1 MALIFNPEDKIQW
14 EEWAPSLQDRLKAI
28 FAKIYAGS
36 MFIFKYLGN
45 IRITIGERQPV
56 NPVLYREIWW
66 DTRFEVFRVLTSE
79 GWVMTRA
86 TWYDGSNDNIQNDA
100 TSPISLNPRTNCHCY
115 TISWNNSYYCH
126 CKTQSSKAPSVPV
139 NKVTDLGFNLPI
151 TSSAPATK
159 YYKFIISSTAQATY
173 EQIIFQSLNITDVNA
188 PNEGAIIDITDGGI
202 NRVTS
207 SDGSSQKYVTYD
219 PKYAGMF
226 SSDYNSTTAFVQGQ
240 TYYIPIKFA
249 EDKKIDSV
257 FGTLTYFS
265 SGPVTILLQA
275 SYDNGATY
283 DNIASVTLKGN
294 YQAAIICHGSCHCA
308 RW

>member
-28 FAKIYAGS
+28 FAKIYSGS
-36 MFIFKYLGN
+36 LFIFKYLGN

-56 NPVLYREIWW
+56 NPVVYREIWW

-139 NKVTDLGFNLPI
+139 NISNNEKASSFVPNPV
-151 TSSAPATK
+151 SAPH
-159 YYKFIISSTAQATY
+159 ISNPQYLYQLKNCLFQTA
-173 EQIIFQSLNITDVNA
+173 
-188 PNEGAIIDITDGGI
+188 
-202 NRVTS
+202 
-207 SDGSSQKYVTYD
+207 
-219 PKYAGMF
+219 
-226 SSDYNSTTAFVQGQ
+226 
-240 TYYIPIKFA
+240 
-249 EDKKIDSV
+249 
-257 FGTLTYFS
+257 
-265 SGPVTILLQA
+265 
-275 SYDNGATY
+275 
-283 DNIASVTLKGN
+283 
-294 YQAAIICHGSCHCA
+294 
-308 RW
+308 

>member
-28 FAKIYAGS
+28 FAKIYSGS
-36 MFIFKYLGN
+36 LFIFKFLGN

-56 NPVLYREIWW
+56 NPVVYREIWW

-151 TSSAPATK
+151 TASAPATK

-219 PKYAGMF
+219 PKYTGMF

-240 TYYIPIKFA
+240 TYYVPIKFA

-265 SGPVTILLQA
+265 SGPVTALL
-275 SYDNGATY
+275 
-283 DNIASVTLKGN
+283 
-294 YQAAIICHGSCHCA
+294 
-308 RW
+308 

>member
-28 FAKIYAGS
+28 FAKIYSGS
-36 MFIFKYLGN
+36 LFIFKYLGN

-56 NPVLYREIWW
+56 NPVVYREIWW

-86 TWYDGSNDNIQNDA
+86 TWYDGSNDNIQNDT

-115 TISWNNSYYCH
+115 TISWNNNYYCH

-188 PNEGAIIDITDGGI
+188 PNEGAIIDITDG
-202 NRVTS
+202 NKTN
-207 SDGSSQKYVTYD
+207 YVTYD

-226 SSDYNSTTAFVQGQ
+226 SSNHNSTTAFVQGQ

-249 EDKKIDSV
+249 EDKKINSV

-265 SGPVTILLQA
+265 SGPVTVTLQA
-275 SYDNGATY
+275 SYNNGATY

>member
-28 FAKIYAGS
+28 FAKIYSGS
-36 MFIFKYLGN
+36 LFIFKYLGN

-56 NPVLYREIWW
+56 NPVVYREIWW
-66 DTRFEVFRVLTSE
+66 DTRFEVFRVLTAE

-226 SSDYNSTTAFVQGQ
+226 SSDYNSTTSFVQGQ

-249 EDKKIDSV
+249 EDKKINSV

-265 SGPVTILLQA
+265 SGPVTVLLQA